1 MISATGP
8 NKYRQGGFTLLEIL
22 VVMGL
27 LVILSAATLLSV
39 GLADDSGKLER
50 EVQRLAQLIQL
61 QCEQSQLRGVRLG
74 VEIQVDGYGF
84 AHWFDE
90 RWHLQEQTPFQ
101 LHQYG
106 VVNETELSV
115 GGHRIQALDTIAD
128 DETVPQIVCFESGEL
143 TPFTLSF
150 SLETDASLTY
160 QLTGELDGTI
170 ATETITTNR
179 I

>member
-61 QCEQSQLRGVRLG
+61 QCEQS
-74 VEIQVDGYGF
+74 
-84 AHWFDE
+84 
-90 RWHLQEQTPFQ
+90 
-101 LHQYG
+101 
-106 VVNETELSV
+106 N
-115 GGHRIQALDTIAD
+115 
-128 DETVPQIVCFESGEL
+128 
-143 TPFTLSF
+143 
-150 SLETDASLTY
+150 
-160 QLTGELDGTI
+160 
-170 ATETITTNR
+170 
-179 I
+179 